1 MPATRLGGVPVSAP
15 PAAAEVPAAGTHR
28 ERAFVRAHT
37 RLTRVPHVP
46 ELRLHLAGA
55 TTSHSTGT
63 ASGTVGDQAGDQGD
77 QVGDEVYGLYGLWER
92 AGRLPFW
99 AFAWAGGLAL
109 ARHVLDDPGLVR
121 DRTVLDLAS
130 GSGLVAIAAALAGA
144 SAVTAAEVD
153 PLAAAA
159 IALNAAA
166 NDAVVGVTLHDLLDG
181 DGGGAEVV
189 LAGDV
194 FYEEPMAHRVLPFL
208 RRARARGAR
217 VLVGDPGRAY
227 LPRGCFT
234 AVACQPVPTSR
245 CVEDAAVKQVT
256 IWRV

>member
-1 MPATRLGGVPVSAP
+1 MPVADAP
-15 PAAAEVPAAGTHR
+15 R

-37 RLTRVPHVP
+37 RLTRVPYVP
-46 ELRLHLAGA
+46 ELRLHLAGGA
-55 TTSHSTGT
+55 TGETGEM
-63 ASGTVGDQAGDQGD
+63 AGEMA
-77 QVGDEVYGLYGLWER
+77 DEVYGLWER

-109 ARHVLDDPGLVR
+109 ARHVLDHPCLVR

-166 NDAVVGVTLHDLLDG
+166 NQAAVGVTLCDLLDG
-181 DGGGAEVV
+181 DGGEAEVV

-194 FYEEPMAHRVLPFL
+194 FYEEPLARRVLPFL

-227 LPRGCFT
+227 LPRGRFT
-234 AVACQPVPTSR
+234 AVACQTVPTSR
-245 CVEDAAVKQVT
+245 CLEDAEVKQVT

>member
-1 MPATRLGGVPVSAP
+1 MT
-15 PAAAEVPAAGTHR
+15 GTPR

-37 RLTRVPHVP
+37 RLTRVPYVP
-46 ELRLHLAGA
+46 ELRLHLAAGTGSGTGGA
-55 TTSHSTGT
+55 T
-63 ASGTVGDQAGDQGD
+63 
-77 QVGDEVYGLYGLWER
+77 GDEVYGLWEQ

-109 ARHVLDDPGLVR
+109 ARHVLDHPALVR

-144 SAVTAAEVD
+144 AAVTAAEVD

-166 NDAVVGVTLHDLLDG
+166 NRAAVGVTLQDLLDG
-181 DGGGAEVV
+181 DGGDAEVV

-194 FYEEPMAHRVLPFL
+194 FYEEPMARRVLPFL

-227 LPRGCFT
+227 LPRECFT
-234 AVACQPVPTSR
+234 PVACQTVPTSR
-245 CVEDAAVKQVT
+245 CLEDAEVKQVT